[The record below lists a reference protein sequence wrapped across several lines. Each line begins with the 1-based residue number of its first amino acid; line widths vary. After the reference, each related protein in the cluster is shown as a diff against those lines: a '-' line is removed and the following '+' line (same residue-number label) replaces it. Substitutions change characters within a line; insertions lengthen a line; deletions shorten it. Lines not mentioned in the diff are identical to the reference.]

1 MIYSIW
7 GPKIEESS
15 CDSNF
20 QTLRHEPL
28 FSVFSTFEQL
38 CLRSVCSHFELKW
51 AAYLCQKG
59 NRGTLFKALFRWG
72 GHYHNISPVFSVLKR
87 KLQTITTFPLE
98 ISMLS
103 TFLSPTANGESDL
116 IQRILK
122 YSSSFVY
129 ILCLSLLQVASHFC
143 MWNEFLELEM
153 ELIPM
158 LLTLTSPTVFT
169 RNGWFGLFF
178 LWEPD

>member
-1 MIYSIW
+1 M
-7 GPKIEESS
+7 K
-15 CDSNF
+15 
-20 QTLRHEPL
+20 L
-28 FSVFSTFEQL
+28 FFVSLCTFEQL
-38 CLRSVCSHFELKW
+38 CLRSVCSHFDLNRRLVWVRKGTEELYFRL
-51 AAYLCQKG
+51 YLDDG
-59 NRGTLFKALFRWG
+59 VIMIMFPL
-72 GHYHNISPVFSVLKR
+72 FSVLKR

-122 YSSSFVY
+122 YSCSFVY

-169 RNGWFGLFF
+169 RNGWSGLFF